1 MNLKKTAEKQ
11 DYVTS
16 YRQKSANFYMKNS
29 LIIGIGLGLS
39 IAWGG
44 AKFISPIANEKSIA
58 ASETQTVAEPSGG
71 NPSGVARQVT
81 VTEVASNTVTRSLKA
96 SGTVE
101 AYELIP
107 VMSQATG
114 LQIQEILVD
123 EGDYV
128 EKGQV
133 LARLNSNALEAEYLQ
148 AQGAVAQAEA
158 RLAEI
163 EAGTRFEEIARAEE
177 RVKSLAAE
185 VARAESDLDLVTK
198 RVQRNQTLETEG
210 AIARDLLDEIY
221 NEERINRANLEQA
234 QAKLA
239 EGKQELA
246 QLQAGERP
254 EVKLAAKAE
263 LLQAQ
268 GRLKLVETQLQDAT
282 VTAPASGIIAERNG
296 TLGELTSNSDNLFTI
311 IENGRLELRLKI
323 PETSISQIQPQQKV
337 QIISYTRAS
346 LGARSLDEETSS
358 GSHRFPNGGNL
369 RGVARQYNSQPLIG
383 TVREIDPVIDSQS
396 RQATVNI
403 DLPSQVALKP
413 GMFLRAT
420 ISTATAPGKT
430 VSVKA
435 LLPQADGS
443 AIAFVVQ
450 DDNTVKAQSV
460 EIGEI
465 LADEKVEVIQG
476 LQAGDLIV
484 VKGAA
489 YLKDGDAVSF
499 EE

>member
-1 MNLKKTAEKQ
+1 MNHNKPLKKQ
-11 DYVTS
+11 HSVTS
-16 YRQKSANFYMKNS
+16 YQQKLSKFSTKNS
-29 LIIGIGLGLS
+29 LIIGIGLGLLIS
-39 IAWGG
+39 WGG
-44 AKFISPIANEKSIA
+44 AKFIFPLANKNSIA
-58 ASETQTVAEPSGG
+58 ASETQTIATDLSKLPI
-71 NPSGVARQVT
+71 RQVT
-81 VTEVASNTVTRSLKA
+81 ITEVNTNTVERSLKA

-114 LQIQEILVD
+114 LQIREILVD

-128 EKGQV
+128 KRGQV
-133 LARLNSNALEAEYLQ
+133 LARLNSDALKAEYLQ
-148 AQGAVAQAEA
+148 AQGAFAQAEA

-163 EAGTRFEEIARAEE
+163 EAGTRVEELARAQE

-185 VARAESDLDLVTK
+185 VARAESDLELVTK

-210 AIARDLLDEIY
+210 AISRDLLDEIY

-234 QAKLA
+234 QARLA

-246 QLQAGERP
+246 QLQAGARP
-254 EVKLAAKAE
+254 EVILGARAE
-263 LLQAQ
+263 LMQAQ
-268 GRLKLVETQLQDAT
+268 GRLQLINTQLQDAT
-282 VTAPASGIIAERNG
+282 VTAPASGIIAQRNAR
-296 TLGELTSNSDNLFTI
+296 LGDLTSNSDNLFTI
-311 IENGRLELRLKI
+311 IENGRLELRLEV

-337 QIISYTRAS
+337 QIISR
-346 LGARSLDEETSS
+346 
-358 GSHRFPNGGNL
+358 
-369 RGVARQYNSQPLIG
+369 YNSQPLIG
-383 TVREIDPVIDSQS
+383 TVREIEPIIDRES

-420 ISTATAPGKT
+420 INTATAQGKT
-430 VSVKA
+430 VPVKA
-435 LLPQADGS
+435 LLPQADGG

-450 DDNTVKAQSV
+450 DDNRVKAQSV

-465 LADEKVEVIQG
+465 LANEKVEVIQG
-476 LQAGDLIV
+476 LQTGDRIV

-489 YLKDGDAVSF
+489 YLKDGDSVSF

>member
-1 MNLKKTAEKQ
+1 MNHNKSVEKQ
-11 DYVTS
+11 HSVTNHQ
-16 YRQKSANFYMKNS
+16 QKLAKFSTKNS
-29 LIIGIGLGLS
+29 LIIGIGLGLLIS
-39 IAWGG
+39 WGG
-44 AKFISPIANEKSIA
+44 AKFISPLANKKSIA
-58 ASETQTVAEPSGG
+58 ASQTQTIATDSSNLPSRHVTIAE
-71 NPSGVARQVT
+71 VT
-81 VTEVASNTVTRSLKA
+81 SSTVERSLKA
-96 SGTVE
+96 SGTIE

-114 LQIQEILVD
+114 LQIKEILVD

-128 EKGQV
+128 QRGQV
-133 LARLNSNALEAEYLQ
+133 LARLNSDALEAEYLQ
-148 AQGAVAQAEA
+148 AQGAFAQAEA
-158 RLAEI
+158 RLAAI
-163 EAGTRFEEIARAEE
+163 EAGTRVEEIARAQE
-177 RVKSLAAE
+177 RVNSLAAE
-185 VARAESDLDLVTK
+185 VARAESDLELVTK
-198 RVQRNQTLETEG
+198 RVKRNQTLETEG
-210 AIARDLLDEIY
+210 AISRDRLDEIY

-234 QAKLA
+234 QARLA

-254 EVKLAAKAE
+254 EVILGARGE

-268 GRLKLVETQLQDAT
+268 GRLQLIKTQLQDAT
-282 VTAPASGIIAERNG
+282 VTAPASGIIAERNAR
-296 TLGELTSNSDNLFTI
+296 LGDLTSNSDNLFTI
-311 IENGRLELRLKI
+311 IENGRLELRLKV

-337 QIISYTRAS
+337 QIISQTRAFS
-346 LGARSLDEETSS
+346 PFEDK
-358 GSHRFPNGGNL
+358 PKVGNL

-383 TVREIDPVIDSQS
+383 TVREIDPIIDRQS

-403 DLPSQVALKP
+403 DLPSQVPLKP

-420 ISTATAPGKT
+420 ISTATAQGQT
-430 VSVKA
+430 VPVKA

-460 EIGEI
+460 EIGGI
-465 LADEKVEVIQG
+465 LADETVEVIQG
-476 LQAGDLIV
+476 LQTGDHIV

-489 YLKDGDAVSF
+489 YLKDGDSVSF

>member
-1 MNLKKTAEKQ
+1 MNHNKSVEKQ
-11 DYVTS
+11 HSVTNHQ
-16 YRQKSANFYMKNS
+16 QKLAKFSTKNS
-29 LIIGIGLGLS
+29 LIIGIGLGLLIS
-39 IAWGG
+39 WGG
-44 AKFISPIANEKSIA
+44 AKFISPLANKKSIA
-58 ASETQTVAEPSGG
+58 ASQTQTIATDSSNLPSRHVTIAE
-71 NPSGVARQVT
+71 VT
-81 VTEVASNTVTRSLKA
+81 NSTVERSLKA
-96 SGTVE
+96 SGTIE

-114 LQIQEILVD
+114 LQIREILVD

-128 EKGQV
+128 QRGQV
-133 LARLNSNALEAEYLQ
+133 LARLNSNALKAEYLQ
-148 AQGAVAQAEA
+148 AQGAFAQAEA
-158 RLAEI
+158 RLAAI
-163 EAGTRFEEIARAEE
+163 EAGTRVEEIARAQE

-185 VARAESDLDLVTK
+185 VARAESDLELVTK
-198 RVQRNQTLETEG
+198 RVKRNQTLETEG
-210 AIARDLLDEIY
+210 AISRDRLDEIY

-234 QAKLA
+234 QARLA

-254 EVKLAAKAE
+254 EVILGARGE

-268 GRLKLVETQLQDAT
+268 GRLQLIKTQLQDAT
-282 VTAPASGIIAERNG
+282 VTAPASGIIAERNAR
-296 TLGELTSNSDNLFTI
+296 LGDLTSNSDNLFTI
-311 IENGRLELRLKI
+311 IENGRLELRLKV

-337 QIISYTRAS
+337 QIISQTRA
-346 LGARSLDEETSS
+346 
-358 GSHRFPNGGNL
+358 FPNGGNL

-383 TVREIDPVIDSQS
+383 TVREIDPIIDRQS

-403 DLPSQVALKP
+403 DLPSQVPLKP

-420 ISTATAPGKT
+420 ISTATAQGQT
-430 VSVKA
+430 VPVKA

-443 AIAFVVQ
+443 AIAFVMQ
-450 DDNTVKAQSV
+450 EDNTVKAQSV

-465 LADEKVEVIQG
+465 LANEKVEVIQG
-476 LQAGDLIV
+476 LQTGDRIV

-489 YLKDGDAVSF
+489 YLKDGDSVSF

>member
-1 MNLKKTAEKQ
+1 MNHNKSVEKQ
-11 DYVTS
+11 HSVTNHQ
-16 YRQKSANFYMKNS
+16 QKLAKFSTKNS
-29 LIIGIGLGLS
+29 LIIGIGLGLLIS
-39 IAWGG
+39 WGG
-44 AKFISPIANEKSIA
+44 AKFISPLANKKSIA
-58 ASETQTVAEPSGG
+58 ASQTQTIATDSSNLPSRHVTIAE
-71 NPSGVARQVT
+71 VT
-81 VTEVASNTVTRSLKA
+81 SSTVERSLKA

-114 LQIQEILVD
+114 LQIKEILVD

-128 EKGQV
+128 QRGQV
-133 LARLNSNALEAEYLQ
+133 LARLNSDALEAEYLQ
-148 AQGAVAQAEA
+148 AQGAFAQAEA
-158 RLAEI
+158 RLAAI
-163 EAGTRFEEIARAEE
+163 EAGTRVEEIARAQE

-185 VARAESDLDLVTK
+185 VARAESDLELVTK
-198 RVQRNQTLETEG
+198 RVKRNQTLETEG
-210 AIARDLLDEIY
+210 AISRDRLDEIY

-234 QAKLA
+234 QARLA

-254 EVKLAAKAE
+254 EVILGARGE

-268 GRLKLVETQLQDAT
+268 GRLQLIKTQLQDAT
-282 VTAPASGIIAERNG
+282 VTAPASGIIAERNAR
-296 TLGELTSNSDNLFTI
+296 LGDLTSNSDNLFTI
-311 IENGRLELRLKI
+311 IENGRLELRLKV

-337 QIISYTRAS
+337 QIISQTHA
-346 LGARSLDEETSS
+346 
-358 GSHRFPNGGNL
+358 FPNGGNL

-383 TVREIDPVIDSQS
+383 TVREIDPIIDRQS

-403 DLPSQVALKP
+403 DLPSQVPLKP

-420 ISTATAPGKT
+420 ISTATAQGQT
-430 VSVKA
+430 VPVKA

-465 LADEKVEVIQG
+465 LANEKVEVIQG
-476 LQAGDLIV
+476 LQTGDRIV

-489 YLKDGDAVSF
+489 YLKDGDSVSF

>member
-1 MNLKKTAEKQ
+1 MKHSVTNLQ
-11 DYVTS
+11 
-16 YRQKSANFYMKNS
+16 QKLAKFSPKNI
-29 LIIGIGLGLS
+29 LIIGIGLGCLLS
-39 IAWGG
+39 WGST
-44 AKFISPIANEKSIA
+44 KFISSIGNKKLIA
-58 ASETQTVAEPSGG
+58 ASQTQSQTE
-71 NPSGVARQVT
+71 T
-81 VTEVASNTVTRSLKA
+81 VTTESPKTAARRVTITEVTSSQVTRSLKA

-128 EKGQV
+128 KQGQI
-133 LARLNSNALEAEYLQ
+133 LAKLNSDALEAEYLQ

-163 EAGTRFEEIARAEE
+163 EAGTRAEEIARAQS
-177 RVKSLAAE
+177 RVNSLAAE

-198 RVQRNQTLETEG
+198 RVERNETLETEG
-210 AIARDLLDEIY
+210 AISRDLLDEIY
-221 NEERINRANLEQA
+221 NEERINRANLQQA
-234 QAKLA
+234 QARLA
-239 EGKQELA
+239 EGRQELA
-246 QLQAGERP
+246 QLQTGERP
-254 EVKLAAKAE
+254 EVILAARAE

-268 GRLKLVETQLQDAT
+268 GRLQLIETQMQDAI
-282 VTAPASGIIAERNG
+282 VTAPASGVIAERNA
-296 TLGELTSNSDNLFTI
+296 TLGDLTSNSDNLFTI
-311 IENGRLELRLKI
+311 IENGRLELRLEV

-337 QIISYTRAS
+337 QIIS
-346 LGARSLDEETSS
+346 E
-358 GSHRFPNGGNL
+358 
-369 RGVARQYNSQPLIG
+369 YNSQPLIG
-383 TVREIDPVIDSQS
+383 TVREIDPVIDRES

-420 ISTATAPGKT
+420 INTATTQGQT

-450 DDNTVKAQSV
+450 DNNTVKARSV

-465 LADEKVEVIQG
+465 LADEQVEVIAG
-476 LQAGDLIV
+476 LQTGDRIV
-484 VKGAA
+484 VKGSA
-489 YLKDGDAVSF
+489 YLKDGDSVSF
-499 EE
+499 E

>member
-1 MNLKKTAEKQ
+1 MNHNKPLEKQ
-11 DYVTS
+11 YSVTH
-16 YRQKSANFYMKNS
+16 YQQKLSKFATKNS
-29 LIIGIGLGLS
+29 LIIGMGLGFL

-44 AKFISPIANEKSIA
+44 AKFISPLANKKSIA
-58 ASETQTVAEPSGG
+58 ASETQTIATDSSNIP
-71 NPSGVARQVT
+71 ARHVT
-81 VTEVASNTVTRSLKA
+81 ITEVTSNEVARSLKA

-114 LQIQEILVD
+114 LQIREILVD

-128 EKGQV
+128 QKGQI
-133 LARLNSNALEAEYLQ
+133 LARLNSDALEAEYLQ

-163 EAGTRFEEIARAEE
+163 EAGTRLEEIARAEE

-185 VARAESDLDLVTK
+185 VARAESDLELVAK
-198 RVQRNQTLETEG
+198 RVERNQTLETEG
-210 AIARDLLDEIY
+210 AISRDRLDEIY
-221 NEERINRANLEQA
+221 NQERINRANLEQA
-234 QAKLA
+234 QARLA
-239 EGKQELA
+239 EGKQELS
-246 QLQAGERP
+246 QLQTGARP
-254 EVKLAAKAE
+254 EVILAVKAE

-268 GRLKLVETQLQDAT
+268 GRLQLIKTQLQDAT
-282 VTAPASGIIAERNG
+282 VTAPASGIIAERNA

-311 IENGRLELRLKI
+311 IENGRLELRLEV

-337 QIISYTRAS
+337 QIISR
-346 LGARSLDEETSS
+346 
-358 GSHRFPNGGNL
+358 
-369 RGVARQYNSQPLIG
+369 YNSQPLIG
-383 TVREIDPVIDSQS
+383 TVREIDPIIDRES

-420 ISTATAPGKT
+420 INTATAKGKA
-430 VSVKA
+430 VPVNA

-450 DDNTVKAQSV
+450 DDNTVKARSI

-476 LQAGDLIV
+476 LQTGDLIV

-489 YLKDGDAVSF
+489 YLKDGDSVSF
-499 EE
+499 AE

>member
-1 MNLKKTAEKQ
+1 MSSLINLKKTAEKQ
-11 DYVTS
+11 DCVTS
-16 YRQKSANFYMKNS
+16 YRQKLANFYMKNS

-44 AKFISPIANEKSIA
+44 AKLISPIANEKSIA
-58 ASETQTVAEPSGG
+58 ASETQTVAEPSGEKPSG
-71 NPSGVARQVT
+71 VARHTRAFPSSGSPSGVARQVT

-148 AQGAVAQAEA
+148 AQGTVAQAEA

-163 EAGTRFEEIARAEE
+163 EAGTRFEEIARAQE

-198 RVQRNQTLETEG
+198 RVERNQTLETEG

-337 QIISYTRAS
+337 QIIS
-346 LGARSLDEETSS
+346 
-358 GSHRFPNGGNL
+358 
-369 RGVARQYNSQPLIG
+369 QYNSQPLIG

>member
-1 MNLKKTAEKQ
+1 MNHNKPLKKQ
-11 DYVTS
+11 HYVTD
-16 YRQKSANFYMKNS
+16 YQQKLSKFATKNS
-29 LIIGIGLGLS
+29 LIIGIGLGLL

-44 AKFISPIANEKSIA
+44 AKFISPLGNKKSIA
-58 ASETQTVAEPSGG
+58 ASETQTIATDSSNIP
-71 NPSGVARQVT
+71 ARHVT
-81 VTEVASNTVTRSLKA
+81 ITEVTTNEVARSLKA

-114 LQIQEILVD
+114 LQIREILVD

-128 EKGQV
+128 QKGQI
-133 LARLNSNALEAEYLQ
+133 LARLNSDALEAEYLQ

-163 EAGTRFEEIARAEE
+163 EAGTRLEEIARAEE

-185 VARAESDLDLVTK
+185 VARAESDLELVAK
-198 RVQRNQTLETEG
+198 RVERNQTLETEG
-210 AIARDLLDEIY
+210 AISRDRLDEIY
-221 NEERINRANLEQA
+221 NQERINRANLEQA
-234 QAKLA
+234 QARLA

-246 QLQAGERP
+246 QLQTGARP
-254 EVKLAAKAE
+254 EVILAVKAE

-268 GRLKLVETQLQDAT
+268 GRLQLIKTQLQDAT
-282 VTAPASGIIAERNG
+282 VTAPASGIIAERNA

-311 IENGRLELRLKI
+311 IENGRLELRLEV

-337 QIISYTRAS
+337 QIISR
-346 LGARSLDEETSS
+346 
-358 GSHRFPNGGNL
+358 
-369 RGVARQYNSQPLIG
+369 YNSQPLIG
-383 TVREIDPVIDSQS
+383 TVREIDPIIDRQS

-403 DLPSQVALKP
+403 DLPSQVPLKP

-420 ISTATAPGKT
+420 ISTATAQGQT
-430 VSVKA
+430 VPVKA

-460 EIGEI
+460 EIGGI
-465 LADEKVEVIQG
+465 LADETVEVIQG
-476 LQAGDLIV
+476 LQTGDHIV

-489 YLKDGDAVSF
+489 YLKDGDSVSF

>member
-16 YRQKSANFYMKNS
+16 YRQKLANIHIKNS
-29 LIIGIGLGLS
+29 LIIGMGLGLS
-39 IAWGG
+39 IAWVG

-71 NPSGVARQVT
+71 KPSGVARQVT

-163 EAGTRFEEIARAEE
+163 EAGTRFEEIARAQE

-337 QIISYTRAS
+337 QIISYTRA
-346 LGARSLDEETSS
+346 
-358 GSHRFPNGGNL
+358 FPNGGNL

>member
-1 MNLKKTAEKQ
+1 MNHNKPLKKQHYFTHYQ
-11 DYVTS
+11 
-16 YRQKSANFYMKNS
+16 QKLSKFATKNS
-29 LIIGIGLGLS
+29 LIIGMGLGLL

-44 AKFISPIANEKSIA
+44 AKFISPLGNKKSIA
-58 ASETQTVAEPSGG
+58 ASETQTIATDSSNIP
-71 NPSGVARQVT
+71 ARHVT
-81 VTEVASNTVTRSLKA
+81 ITEVTTNEVARSLKA

-114 LQIQEILVD
+114 LQIKEILVD

-128 EKGQV
+128 QKGQI
-133 LARLNSNALEAEYLQ
+133 LARLNSDALEAEYLQ

-163 EAGTRFEEIARAEE
+163 EAGTRLEEIARAEE

-185 VARAESDLDLVTK
+185 VARAESDLELVAK
-198 RVQRNQTLETEG
+198 RVERNQTLETEG
-210 AIARDLLDEIY
+210 AISRDRLDEIY
-221 NEERINRANLEQA
+221 NQERINRANLEQA
-234 QAKLA
+234 QARLA

-246 QLQAGERP
+246 QLQTGARP
-254 EVKLAAKAE
+254 EVILAVKAE

-268 GRLKLVETQLQDAT
+268 GRLQLIKTQLQDAT
-282 VTAPASGIIAERNG
+282 VTAPASGVIAERNA

-311 IENGRLELRLKI
+311 IENGRLELRLEV

-337 QIISYTRAS
+337 QIIS
-346 LGARSLDEETSS
+346 
-358 GSHRFPNGGNL
+358 
-369 RGVARQYNSQPLIG
+369 QYNSQPLIG
-383 TVREIDPVIDSQS
+383 TVREIDPIIDRQS

-413 GMFLRAT
+413 GMFLRAK
-420 ISTATAPGKT
+420 INTATAKGKT

-450 DDNTVKAQSV
+450 DDNTVKARSI

-476 LQAGDLIV
+476 LQTGDLIV

-489 YLKDGDAVSF
+489 YLKDGDSVSF
-499 EE
+499 AE

>member
-1 MNLKKTAEKQ
+1 MNHNKPLKKQ
-11 DYVTS
+11 HSVTS
-16 YRQKSANFYMKNS
+16 YQQKLSKFSTKNS
-29 LIIGIGLGLS
+29 LIIGIGLGLLIS
-39 IAWGG
+39 WGG
-44 AKFISPIANEKSIA
+44 AKFIFPLANKNSIA
-58 ASETQTVAEPSGG
+58 ASETQTIATDLSKLPI
-71 NPSGVARQVT
+71 RQVT
-81 VTEVASNTVTRSLKA
+81 ITEVNTNTVERSLKA

-114 LQIQEILVD
+114 LQIREILVD

-128 EKGQV
+128 KRGQV
-133 LARLNSNALEAEYLQ
+133 LARLNSDALKAEYLQ
-148 AQGAVAQAEA
+148 AQGAFAQAEA

-163 EAGTRFEEIARAEE
+163 EAGTRVEELARAQE

-185 VARAESDLDLVTK
+185 VARAESDLELVTK

-210 AIARDLLDEIY
+210 AISRDLLDEIY

-234 QAKLA
+234 QARLA

-246 QLQAGERP
+246 QLQAGARP
-254 EVKLAAKAE
+254 EVILGARAE
-263 LLQAQ
+263 LMQAQ
-268 GRLKLVETQLQDAT
+268 GRLQLINTQLQDAT
-282 VTAPASGIIAERNG
+282 VTAPASGIIAQRNAR
-296 TLGELTSNSDNLFTI
+296 LGDLTSNSDNLFTI
-311 IENGRLELRLKI
+311 IENGRLELRLEV

-337 QIISYTRAS
+337 QIISQTRAFS
-346 LGARSLDEETSS
+346 PLEDKPKVR
-358 GSHRFPNGGNL
+358 NL
-369 RGVARQYNSQPLIG
+369 RGVARQHNSQALIG
-383 TVREIDPVIDSQS
+383 TVREIDPIIDRQS

-420 ISTATAPGKT
+420 INTATAQGKT
-430 VSVKA
+430 VPVKA
-435 LLPQADGS
+435 LLPQADGG

-450 DDNTVKAQSV
+450 DDNRVKAQSV

-465 LADEKVEVIQG
+465 LANEKVEVIQG
-476 LQAGDLIV
+476 LQTGDRIV

-489 YLKDGDAVSF
+489 YLKDGDSVSF

>member
-1 MNLKKTAEKQ
+1 MNQHKPAEKQ
-11 DYVTS
+11 DSVIN
-16 YRQKSANFYMKNS
+16 YRQKLFKFSSKNS
-29 LIIGIGLGLS
+29 LMIGIGLGLL
-39 IAWGG
+39 IAWVGT
-44 AKFISPIANEKSIA
+44 KILSPIASEKSIA
-58 ASETQTVAEPSGG
+58 ASETETVAESSEEKPSGIVRQTRAFPSSG

-81 VTEVASNTVTRSLKA
+81 ITEVASNTVTRSLKA

-114 LQIQEILVD
+114 LQIQEILFD

-128 EKGQV
+128 KKGQV
-133 LARLNSNALEAEYLQ
+133 LARLNSNALKAEYLQ

-163 EAGTRFEEIARAEE
+163 EAGTRLEEIVRAEE

-198 RVQRNQTLETEG
+198 RVERNQTLETEG
-210 AIARDLLDEIY
+210 AISRDRLDEIY

-234 QAKLA
+234 QARLA
-239 EGKQELA
+239 EGRQELA

-254 EVKLAAKAE
+254 EVTLAAKAE

-268 GRLKLVETQLQDAT
+268 GRLQLIETQLQDAI
-282 VTAPASGIIAERNG
+282 VTAPASGIIAERNA

-311 IENGRLELRLKI
+311 IENGRLELRLEI

-337 QIISYTRAS
+337 QII
-346 LGARSLDEETSS
+346 
-358 GSHRFPNGGNL
+358 N
-369 RGVARQYNSQPLIG
+369 QYNSKPLMG

-420 ISTATAPGKT
+420 INTATAPGKT
-430 VSVKA
+430 VSIKA

-450 DDNTVKAQSV
+450 DDNTVKAQAV

-465 LADEKVEVIQG
+465 LADERVEVIQG
-476 LQAGDLIV
+476 LQTGDQIV

>member
-1 MNLKKTAEKQ
+1 MNHNKSVEKQ
-11 DYVTS
+11 HSVTNHQ
-16 YRQKSANFYMKNS
+16 QKLAKFSTKNS
-29 LIIGIGLGLS
+29 LIIGIGLGLLIS
-39 IAWGG
+39 WGG
-44 AKFISPIANEKSIA
+44 AKFISPLANKKSIA
-58 ASETQTVAEPSGG
+58 ASQTQTIATDSSNLPSRHVTIAE
-71 NPSGVARQVT
+71 VT
-81 VTEVASNTVTRSLKA
+81 SSTVERSLKA

-114 LQIQEILVD
+114 LQIREILVD

-128 EKGQV
+128 QRGQV
-133 LARLNSNALEAEYLQ
+133 LARLNSDALEAEYLQ
-148 AQGAVAQAEA
+148 AQGAFAQAEA
-158 RLAEI
+158 RLAAI
-163 EAGTRFEEIARAEE
+163 EAGTRVEEIARAQE
-177 RVKSLAAE
+177 RVNSLAAE
-185 VARAESDLDLVTK
+185 VARAESDLELVTK
-198 RVQRNQTLETEG
+198 RVKRNQTLETEG
-210 AIARDLLDEIY
+210 AISRDRLDEIY

-234 QAKLA
+234 QARLA

-254 EVKLAAKAE
+254 EVILGARGE

-268 GRLKLVETQLQDAT
+268 GRLQLIKTQLQDAT
-282 VTAPASGIIAERNG
+282 VTAPASGIIAERNAR
-296 TLGELTSNSDNLFTI
+296 LGDLTSNSDNLFTI
-311 IENGRLELRLKI
+311 IENGRLELRLKV

-337 QIISYTRAS
+337 QIIS
-346 LGARSLDEETSS
+346 
-358 GSHRFPNGGNL
+358 
-369 RGVARQYNSQPLIG
+369 QYNSQPLIG
-383 TVREIDPVIDSQS
+383 TVREIDPIIDRQS

-403 DLPSQVALKP
+403 DLPSQVPLKP

-420 ISTATAPGKT
+420 ISTATAQGQT
-430 VSVKA
+430 VPVKA

-476 LQAGDLIV
+476 LQTGDRIV
-484 VKGAA
+484 VKGVA
-489 YLKDGDAVSF
+489 YLKDGDSVSF

>member
-1 MNLKKTAEKQ
+1 MNHNKPLKKQ
-11 DYVTS
+11 RSVTN
-16 YRQKSANFYMKNS
+16 YQQKLSKFSTKNS
-29 LIIGIGLGLS
+29 LIIGIGLGLLIS
-39 IAWGG
+39 WGG
-44 AKFISPIANEKSIA
+44 AKFIFPLANKKSIA
-58 ASETQTVAEPSGG
+58 ASETQTIATDLSKLTI
-71 NPSGVARQVT
+71 RQVT
-81 VTEVASNTVTRSLKA
+81 ITEVNTNTVERSLKA

-114 LQIQEILVD
+114 LQIREILVD

-128 EKGQV
+128 TRGQV
-133 LARLNSNALEAEYLQ
+133 LARLNSDALKAEYLQ
-148 AQGAVAQAEA
+148 AQGAFAQAEA

-163 EAGTRFEEIARAEE
+163 EAGTRVEELARAQE

-185 VARAESDLDLVTK
+185 VARAESDLELVTK
-198 RVQRNQTLETEG
+198 RVKRNQTLETEG
-210 AIARDLLDEIY
+210 AISRDRLDEIY

-234 QAKLA
+234 QARLA

-246 QLQAGERP
+246 QLQAGARP
-254 EVKLAAKAE
+254 EVILGARAE
-263 LLQAQ
+263 LMQAQ
-268 GRLKLVETQLQDAT
+268 GRLQLIKTQLQDAT
-282 VTAPASGIIAERNG
+282 VTAPASGIIAERNAR
-296 TLGELTSNSDNLFTI
+296 LGDLTSNSDNLFTI
-311 IENGRLELRLKI
+311 IENGRLELRLEV

-337 QIISYTRAS
+337 QIISR
-346 LGARSLDEETSS
+346 
-358 GSHRFPNGGNL
+358 
-369 RGVARQYNSQPLIG
+369 YNSQPLIG
-383 TVREIDPVIDSQS
+383 TVREIDPIIDRES

-420 ISTATAPGKT
+420 INTATAQGKT
-430 VSVKA
+430 VPVKA

-450 DDNTVKAQSV
+450 DDNTVKAQSL
-460 EIGEI
+460 EIGAI
-465 LADEKVEVIQG
+465 LANEKVEVIQG
-476 LQAGDLIV
+476 LQTGDRIV

-489 YLKDGDAVSF
+489 YLKAGDSVSF